1 MCVIMEITG
10 SDSLIFGTH
19 VWYSIMR
26 DGIIIPYLPGDSEE
40 TIAHYVADALD
51 RLRRR
56 DLYWL
61 NAYRDIQEYLYPL
74 FWDEDNELIN
84 PAAN

>member
-1 MCVIMEITG
+1 MEVTG
-10 SDSLIFGTH
+10 FDSRQFGTH
-19 VWYSIMR
+19 VWYDIINN
-26 DGIIIPYLPGDSEE
+26 GIIIPYLPGDSEE
-40 TIAHYVADALD
+40 TITHYVADAID

-61 NAYRDIQEYLYPL
+61 NAYRDVLEYLYPL

-84 PAAN
+84 PKTN